1 MFLNEKMH
9 IVFDNDKTFALFDR
23 IVEYI
28 SMLLKTNYQ
37 YKFDKVDYEGSKYFN
52 IEKDIP
58 RFKNTFAWL
67 NDDFE
72 IRVHSDEYSYFS
84 YWQDYTTIKKGKLSN
99 AIFNIYLNKN
109 DFDRVS
115 FLEGMHHEFLHAY
128 EDYNKRIKGK
138 ELKYYAHYDLFF
150 EEHPVSITKI
160 LYFLYTLIPEERR
173 AFLQNFYQSFKE
185 YKDYKKCDSYKHYSR
200 YKEIVEIYNE
210 LNDMQREYFDDYCKD
225 KIAKTFNLS
234 IKNFD
239 KQLISF
245 IEKNSLEMLK
255 KMHNIAFAYN
265 DGQLNEEEKVERL
278 YLLKRKRILER
289 EFKNKNINF
298 LI

>member
-1 MFLNEKMH
+1 MILNEKMH

-23 IVEYI
+23 IIDYI
-28 SMLLKTNYQ
+28 MLLLKNDYTN
-37 YKFDKVDYEGSKYFN
+37 KFNKVDVDGNKYFN
-52 IEKDIP
+52 IEDEIP
-58 RFKNTFAWL
+58 KFKNTFAWL

-72 IRVHSDEYSYFS
+72 IRIHNDEYSWFS
-84 YWQDYTTIKKGKLSN
+84 YWQDYTIIKKGKLSN

-109 DFDRVS
+109 DFNRLS
-115 FLEGMHHEFLHAY
+115 FLESLHHEFLHAY
-128 EDYNKRIKGK
+128 EDYNKKINGK

-150 EEHPVSITKI
+150 DEHPVPITKI

-173 AFLQNFYQSFKE
+173 AFLQNFYQTVKE
-185 YKDYKKCDSYKHYSR
+185 VKDYKKSDTYKHYSR
-200 YKEIVEIYNE
+200 YEEVIKIYNDLNE
-210 LNDMQREYFDDYCKD
+210 LQREYFDDYCKY
-225 KIAKTFNLS
+225 KIAKTFKLS

-239 KQLISF
+239 KQFLSF
-245 IEKNSLEMLK
+245 IENNSLKMLK
-255 KMHNIAFAYN
+255 MMHNIAFAYN

-289 EFKNKNINF
+289 NFKNKNRKI